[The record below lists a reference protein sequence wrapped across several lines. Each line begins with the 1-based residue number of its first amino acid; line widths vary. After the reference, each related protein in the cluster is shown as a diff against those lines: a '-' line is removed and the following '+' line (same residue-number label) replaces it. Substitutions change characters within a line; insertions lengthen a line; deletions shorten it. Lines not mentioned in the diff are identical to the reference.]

1 MAFYFYGCM
10 SMDGYLATKMHDL
23 TWLYE
28 SGDAADTDCETFY
41 RQMDMALMGRR
52 TFDKIAKQTKP
63 CEAYPTTDNVVFTH
77 QSLDCEGLRAVCAD
91 PVTFVKAQDGQKN
104 IWVVGGNTILAPL
117 LDAGLVDVLIIQVA
131 PVLLG
136 EGIPL
141 LPKRRRCIVF
151 VWKGCNNTAPLR
163 SWNIIEYKKR
173 TVRGAII
180 AIFQR

>member
-141 LPKRRRCIVF
+141 FAQKEALHLFRLERVQQYDPF
-151 VWKGCNNTAPLR
+151 AEL
-163 SWNIIEYKKR
+163 EYHR
-173 TVRGAII
+173 I
-180 AIFQR
+180 